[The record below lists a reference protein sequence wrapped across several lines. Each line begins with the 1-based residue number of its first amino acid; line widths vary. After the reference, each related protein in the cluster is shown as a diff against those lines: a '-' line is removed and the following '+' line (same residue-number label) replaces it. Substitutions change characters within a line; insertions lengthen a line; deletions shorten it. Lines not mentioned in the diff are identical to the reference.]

1 MFGSRLYGVTKKIIY
16 HILFGFR
23 YSYMWGNMTL
33 PKRSCIAFDKQ
44 KVQSYMHALLFKQ
57 GFLEAGKNV
66 FLEAE
71 AIPAPTSCS

>member
-1 MFGSRLYGVTKKIIY
+1 
-16 HILFGFR
+16 
-23 YSYMWGNMTL
+23 MWGNMTL